1 MLKNIYAW
9 TMALAA
15 RKTAVWWLAVV
26 AFVESS
32 VFVVPADVLFLPMV
46 LAKPKKAMFYA
57 FVATVASVLGGIA
70 GWFSAI
76 MLSRASRGP
85 FLNFTASS
93 TVSST

>member
-15 RKTAVWWLAVV
+15 RKSAVWWLAIV

-46 LAKPKKAMFYA
+46 LAKPKRRCFMRSSQRSLPFS
-57 FVATVASVLGGIA
+57 VALPA
-70 GWFSAI
+70 GFSAT
-76 MLSRASRGP
+76 MLSRVSRGQ
-85 FLNFTASS
+85 F
-93 TVSST
+93 